1 MTIVTVQEH
10 GASKGGKPKVKASGN
25 WYFLGS
31 DISQPALGITIE
43 IREGSFT
50 MGDTTFKT
58 IEAWRPAPS
67 NNAAPA
73 QAAVAGKP
81 PAGYVDEATLR
92 FISNCVGS
100 AITAQTIKE
109 PSQISAWVR
118 GARAAITET
127 ADGFDDKIPF

>member
-10 GASKGGKPKVKASGN
+10 GASKGGKPKCKASGT

-31 DISQPALGITIE
+31 DISQPALGLSIE
-43 IREGSFT
+43 IREGSFS

-58 IEAWRPAPS
+58 IEAWRPVQAS
-67 NNAAPA
+67 NPPA
-73 QAAVAGKP
+73 QQAAAGRP

-109 PSQISAWVR
+109 PSQIDAWVR
-118 GARAAITET
+118 GARAAIT
-127 ADGFDDKIPF
+127 AGVDGFDDKIPF